1 MAFDFN
7 GYIRSGAIW
16 SDSRRTSCLQVPDAR
31 SKYRLGNECETY
43 GELSLTQTLIGK
55 DPGSDSSVPYLS
67 ASAMLGFVTDTQG
80 DFDTVTS
87 FWPEGYIESG
97 GWSDSALLKGAT
109 FWLGKRYYR
118 RHDLHISDFY
128 YWSNSGYG
136 AGIQDINL
144 GQTKIAY
151 AYRRNR
157 FIDDEQIQ
165 GHDLR
170 WYDIKTNPGG
180 SLTLGLDIRDSAS
193 DQPVFLGD
201 NGHQIHIQHYQDGIS
216 GGYNKIA
223 LQFGKKIAANLGSL
237 SDESL
242 PAADTSYRV
251 AEQLLVETSPGW
263 SSLFSL
269 VYEKQQNALTWTSLG
284 VRPVYY
290 VNEHLNIALEL
301 GYDRVKPDAGD
312 TRTLTKITLAPQL
325 SKARGFWSRPTVRA
339 FITYANWNSAARDAG
354 LAGGSTGAFALDTQ
368 GVNYGVQVEHWW

>member
-1 MAFDFN
+1 MP
-7 GYIRSGAIW
+7 G
-16 SDSRRTSCLQVPDAR
+16 AR

-43 GELSLTQTLIGK
+43 GELSLAQTVFNS
-55 DPGSDSSVPYLS
+55 DPGPYLS
-67 ASAMLGFVTDTQG
+67 VSAMLGFVTDTQG

-97 GWSDSALLKGAT
+97 GWSDSALFRDAR

-118 RHDLHISDFY
+118 RHDIHINDFY

-136 AGIQDINL
+136 AGVQDINL
-144 GQTKIAY
+144 GQTKLAY

-157 FIDDEQIQ
+157 FVDDEQIQ

-180 SLTLGLDIRDSAS
+180 SLTLGLDIRDSEP

-201 NGHQIHIQHYQDGIS
+201 NGHQIHIQHYQEGVL

-237 SDESL
+237 SDESS
-242 PAADTSYRV
+242 PATDTSYRV
-251 AEQLLVETSPGW
+251 AEQLLVETSSAW
-263 SSLFSL
+263 SSFFSL
-269 VYEKQQNALTWTSLG
+269 IYEKQKNVQSWTSFG

-290 VNEHLNIALEL
+290 INEHLNIALEL
-301 GYDRVKPDAGD
+301 GYDRVEPEAGD

-325 SKARGFWSRPTVRA
+325 SKGRGFWSRPTVRA
-339 FITYANWNSAARDAG
+339 FITYARWNSAARDAG
-354 LAGGSTGAFALDTQ
+354 LAGGSTGVFALDTE
-368 GVNYGVQVEHWW
+368 GVNYGIQVEHWW